1 MPTPSP
7 YQLTTD
13 LQQMR
18 TYFPLLPH
26 SAVPPVPPLNEQ
38 LAAAEWQLPVVLSHT
53 DYLPSPQAFLD
64 VSVPAVNHPA
74 SIFSPFAGELP
85 AVPQPVIPHPP
96 RMAPCVAQV
105 PSEKSIPPTA
115 DQLRDCSQIHIH
127 PDLVAPLPSH
137 PIFFSKVVSTHG
149 ELQVSYGISASEDK
163 AGQYHSISATNDG
176 NHPPPNYING
186 SYPSPSPHHVPPPVM
201 TSHRHSFSVPGQGF
215 YRNDTSPI
223 LKMHAHQTEGMH
235 LIGVD
240 VPHPAPQYSYNPL
253 EEGLTSVPPL
263 PKKKRGRPRRSTY
276 PNDLVEKRIGEGR
289 QESRPEECSGQ
300 EGLEF
305 GKRFLPKTAIACN
318 FCRLKKLK

>member
-137 PIFFSKVVSTHG
+137 HIFFKGCIDTRR
-149 ELQVSYGISASEDK
+149 
-163 AGQYHSISATNDG
+163 
-176 NHPPPNYING
+176 
-186 SYPSPSPHHVPPPVM
+186 
-201 TSHRHSFSVPGQGF
+201 TSSLLW
-215 YRNDTSPI
+215 N
-223 LKMHAHQTEGMH
+223 L
-235 LIGVD
+235 GV
-240 VPHPAPQYSYNPL
+240 
-253 EEGLTSVPPL
+253 
-263 PKKKRGRPRRSTY
+263 
-276 PNDLVEKRIGEGR
+276 
-289 QESRPEECSGQ
+289 
-300 EGLEF
+300 
-305 GKRFLPKTAIACN
+305 
-318 FCRLKKLK
+318 

>member
-1 MPTPSP
+1 
-7 YQLTTD
+7 
-13 LQQMR
+13 
-18 TYFPLLPH
+18 
-26 SAVPPVPPLNEQ
+26 
-38 LAAAEWQLPVVLSHT
+38 
-53 DYLPSPQAFLD
+53 
-64 VSVPAVNHPA
+64 
-74 SIFSPFAGELP
+74 
-85 AVPQPVIPHPP
+85 
-96 RMAPCVAQV
+96 
-105 PSEKSIPPTA
+105 
-115 DQLRDCSQIHIH
+115 
-127 PDLVAPLPSH
+127 
-137 PIFFSKVVSTHG
+137 
-149 ELQVSYGISASEDK
+149 
-163 AGQYHSISATNDG
+163 
-176 NHPPPNYING
+176 
-186 SYPSPSPHHVPPPVM
+186 M

-276 PNDLVEKRIGEGR
+276 PNDLVEKSIGEGR